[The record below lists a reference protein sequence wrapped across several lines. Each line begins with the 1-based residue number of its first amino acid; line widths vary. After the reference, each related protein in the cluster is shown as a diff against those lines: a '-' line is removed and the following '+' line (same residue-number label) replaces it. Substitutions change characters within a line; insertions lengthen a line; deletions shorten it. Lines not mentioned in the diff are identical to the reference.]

1 MRLIRSA
8 PGSWPDNIMSRY
20 KIKIFLEIRGWAWTI
35 WLDKCGVEQ
44 PSPLHLAIIEIN
56 TIFSI
61 IYIIRKSNADL
72 PWAILIETRR
82 FFIYIFIFFLFTR
95 HYKRGRETYRYYGF
109 SVDELDL
116 SYNFHIRGEKYLS
129 KIFEYFN
136 ALRPLIFELLQMQ
149 YLFRIDFWIF
159 FIVKNE
165 NLVIFV
171 YMYKMT
177 KENCIS
183 EETNCPIL
191 TV

>member
-8 PGSWPDNIMSRY
+8 PGSRPDNIMSRY

-82 FFIYIFIFFLFTR
+82 FFIYIFIYFFCLLVIINEGG
-95 HYKRGRETYRYYGF
+95 KRIGIMASPLTSWISLIIFIFE
-109 SVDELDL
+109 EK
-116 SYNFHIRGEKYLS
+116 NIWAKYL
-129 KIFEYFN
+129 KFN
-136 ALRPLIFELLQMQ
+136 ALRPLIFELLQVQ

-171 YMYKMT
+171 YIYKMT

-183 EETNCPIL
+183 DEMNCPIL

>member
-8 PGSWPDNIMSRY
+8 PGSRPDNIMSRY

-82 FFIYIFIFFLFTR
+82 FFIYIFIYFFCLLVIINEVG
-95 HYKRGRETYRYYGF
+95 KRIGIMA
-109 SVDELDL
+109 
-116 SYNFHIRGEKYLS
+116 NFHIRGEKYLS

-136 ALRPLIFELLQMQ
+136 ALRPLIFELLQVQ

-171 YMYKMT
+171 YIYKMT

-183 EETNCPIL
+183 DEMNCPIL

>member
-1 MRLIRSA
+1 MRRRTTLSSPSRDHRNQYDIFNNLYYSKVECGFALSYFDRNASIFYLYIYFFFVYSSLNE
-8 PGSWPDNIMSRY
+8 GGKCIGIM
-20 KIKIFLEIRGWAWTI
+20 A
-35 WLDKCGVEQ
+35 
-44 PSPLHLAIIEIN
+44 SPLTSWI
-56 TIFSI
+56 S
-61 IYIIRKSNADL
+61 
-72 PWAILIETRR
+72 LI
-82 FFIYIFIFFLFTR
+82 IFIFEE
-95 HYKRGRETYRYYGF
+95 K
-109 SVDELDL
+109 
-116 SYNFHIRGEKYLS
+116 NIWAKYL
-129 KIFEYFN
+129 KFN
-136 ALRPLIFELLQMQ
+136 ALRPLIFELLQVQ

>member
-1 MRLIRSA
+1 MRRRTTLSS
-8 PGSWPDNIMSRY
+8 PSRDHRNQY
-20 KIKIFLEIRGWAWTI
+20 DIFNNLYYSKVE
-35 WLDKCGVEQ
+35 CGFAL
-44 PSPLHLAIIEIN
+44 SYFDRNAS
-56 TIFSI
+56 IFYLY
-61 IYIIRKSNADL
+61 IYL
-72 PWAILIETRR
+72 
-82 FFIYIFIFFLFTR
+82 FFLFTR

-136 ALRPLIFELLQMQ
+136 ALRPLIFELLQVQ

-183 EETNCPIL
+183 DEMNCPIL